1 MPGHGYRP
9 KLSAGG
15 QNQLSTEVKKFIAGR
30 AAWGARAGDESSL
43 REHLRSNQN
52 IGLEGIVTSSDI
64 AAKVMLLAQL
74 PRDCDDQL
82 HRVIRAA
89 DDAAAEEES
98 LDVVPLVEIQREP
111 HYFIR
116 RESRAL
122 HIARA
127 PIDAVVAVVKARIRE
142 QHFQ

>member
-30 AAWGARAGDESSL
+30 GCLGSPCRGMSPL

-64 AAKVMLLAQL
+64 AAKVML
-74 PRDCDDQL
+74 PRAVSA
-82 HRVIRAA
+82 R
-89 DDAAAEEES
+89 
-98 LDVVPLVEIQREP
+98 LVTTNLSCNPRCG
-111 HYFIR
+111 R
-116 RESRAL
+116 CRC
-122 HIARA
+122 
-127 PIDAVVAVVKARIRE
+127 
-142 QHFQ
+142 